1 MGRSGRRLQG
11 GTHASSQLTEGI
23 VYRPQLPD
31 ILRYDGRDF
40 DSAVGEDGVEHAVH
54 RGESIGG
61 HGHEWSPADIQL
73 GAIRFERDVRSI
85 ANYLSSQ
92 TNFGGARE
100 KFTRLQQIATVLN
113 LDDDEDA
120 EDFYSNSGIPWRL
133 SKSEFNAV
141 VELRL

>member
-31 ILRYDGRDF
+31 ILRYDGRDV
-40 DSAVGEDGVEHAVH
+40 DAAVGEDGVEHAVY
-54 RGESIGG
+54 RGESIGRG
-61 HGHEWSPADIQL
+61 GRDWCPADIQL